1 LDRVNLDRLRCLV
14 AALGCAAALSGC
26 GSVTENMST
35 KMSELP
41 GVGLPANAPERP
53 ATPTAYP
60 AVHDV
65 PPQRPA
71 PLLNESQ
78 RAQMESELV
87 SARNR
92 QQAVTGTAS
101 QESKDREAKEPETRG
116 AAKKEPAKK
125 KKTAPNRASSPQAVT
140 APSGRTIY

>member
-1 LDRVNLDRLRCLV
+1 
-14 AALGCAAALSGC
+14 
-26 GSVTENMST
+26 MSS

-92 QQAVTGTAS
+92 QQTVTGTAPK
-101 QESKDREAKEPETRG
+101 EEAKEP
-116 AAKKEPAKK
+116 AKNAKKEPAKK
-125 KKTAPNRASSPQAVT
+125 EPAKKRAVPDRASSPQAGT
-140 APSGRTIY
+140 APSSRSIY

>member
-1 LDRVNLDRLRCLV
+1 M
-14 AALGCAAALSGC
+14 AS
-26 GSVTENMST
+26 

-53 ATPTAYP
+53 ATPAAYP

-71 PLLNESQ
+71 PLLNETQ
-78 RAQMESELV
+78 RQQMEAELV

-92 QQAVTGTAS
+92 QQAVAGTAPKE
-101 QESKDREAKEPETRG
+101 QESKG
-116 AAKKEPAKK
+116 AAKKEAAKK
-125 KKTAPNRASSPQAVT
+125 RAVPSRASSPQAVT
-140 APSGRTIY
+140 APSSRTIY